1 MANYGNYGNR
11 SYGGGRASNNSYG
24 GRQYNQAPPPQEPFD
39 LDAFINERL
48 DIYNAFVDAIKARGG
63 EPSDYVF
70 ALGGWV
76 TSAVLEQRKK

>member
-11 SYGGGRASNNSYG
+11 SYGTNQRGYSNS
-24 GRQYNQAPPPQEPFD
+24 RQYNQAPPPPEPFD

-48 DIYNAFVDAIKARGG
+48 DVYNAFVDAIKARGG

-76 TSAVLEQRKK
+76 TSAVFEQRKK